1 MAALSVATVSL
12 MAVAQHQG
20 TASRSVLKLLKY
32 NCLLLLLSNSW
43 NVELPVTGP
52 TIFLSGIV
60 RVNQKKKSF
69 CLGQPWESLWT
80 DGLFLV
86 WWCELFQ
93 FSVAVMWLLKVNVKI
108 MNWFPYRH
116 HDVYRVNLW
125 PPLQVEKPQATHRT
139 MATVDQRETKK
150 TTALSSSNLEPED
163 DQPTMD
169 LEVWSWLLGKY
180 FTSTLL
186 LCYVNVSLHF
196 IIFLYAYYLS

>member
-116 HDVYRVNLW
+116 HDVCRVNLW
-125 PPLQVEKPQATHRT
+125 PPLQVKKNLRQLTEQWQQLISERQKNNCSVIIKSRT
-139 MATVDQRETKK
+139 WRR
-150 TTALSSSNLEPED
+150 
-163 DQPTMD
+163 PTND
-169 LEVWSWLLGKY
+169 GPGGLVLV
-180 FTSTLL
+180 TR
-186 LCYVNVSLHF
+186 
-196 IIFLYAYYLS
+196 